1 MKAVWWSLSSLHD
14 GSIGRGPQLVWRA
27 AIGGSREAIR
37 AKEKREKERKK
48 RRGEAKAVQNQEW
61 SSLRPAPTG
70 THTIIVLFDQS
81 TPSYLSYGRALGHQV
96 WYVAYA
102 GYTALC
108 CVACSGSSSLWGK
121 ISKND
126 I

>member
-1 MKAVWWSLSSLHD
+1 MTVESAEDLSWF
-14 GSIGRGPQLVWRA
+14 WRA
-27 AIGGSREAIR
+27 TTCGFGKGIR
-37 AKEKREKERKK
+37 AEERGE
-48 RRGEAKAVQNQEW
+48 RRGKNGEAKPKPYKGRSGVAF
-61 SSLRPAPTG
+61 RPAPGG
-70 THTIIVLFDQS
+70 TPTIIVLFDQS
-81 TPSYLSYGRALGHQV
+81 PPSYLSYGRALGHQV

-121 ISKND
+121 ISKKD